1 MEVKRM
7 ENMKT
12 KNLFWLACLT
22 GVMFL
27 RSQAVYAQ
35 ETKTQTKIKSETIKT
50 KTEIKTTEDVPES
63 RVETLS
69 GINLFPN
76 RQTGNFNLR
85 FTQALKDTAN
95 LELKNA
101 SGKVLYAQALLPEEM
116 PMAKPVD
123 IGKLNNGIYLIEV
136 KTDNTTY
143 WKKVRVR
150 K

>member
-1 MEVKRM
+1 
-7 ENMKT
+7 MKT

-22 GVMFL
+22 GLLFL
-27 RSQAVYAQ
+27 LSQAVYAQ
-35 ETKTQTKIKSETIKT
+35 ETKTQTKIKSETVKT
-50 KTEIKTTEDVPES
+50 KTEVKTTEDVPES
-63 RVETLS
+63 RVESLS

-76 RQTGNFNLR
+76 RKTGNFSLR
-85 FTQALKDTAN
+85 FTQELKDTAN
-95 LELKNA
+95 IELKNA

-123 IGKLNNGIYLIEV
+123 IGKLNAGIYLIEV